1 MSELTKKP
9 IKKAGQTDY
18 DRMVELAEAY
28 AEQHK
33 SKAELDAEMK
43 STKAELLDLAAEHK
57 DLFVDGRLELG
68 AAYVREGEKT
78 KPVQL
83 ENFDLAVFAAKFP
96 DCLKQ
101 PDFNATALKTYFGN
115 ADLRGKLVKLG
126 LDCKQEKELVV
137 EVRKA
142 KAA

>member
-1 MSELTKKP
+1 
-9 IKKAGQTDY
+9 
-18 DRMVELAEAY
+18 MVELADCVAAQQGQKATLE
-28 AEQHK
+28 
-33 SKAELDAEMK
+33 AELK
-43 STKAELLDLAAEHK
+43 SAKAELLELAAEHG

-68 AAYVREGEKT
+68 AAYVREAEKT